1 MPNTTNFPVVE
12 VKKKKMNSLKIFQ
25 RNLIVFLLITG
36 AFYGG
41 HYYGKRGYE
50 IDIKTNPPSV
60 EIKNRNSYSDEVDF
74 SHFWE
79 VWELARAK
87 HLERPHD
94 PEKMLNGAIIGM
106 VNSLGDPYTSF
117 LPAETNELVT
127 SSLNGKY
134 QGIGAELGLRE
145 NRLMIVAPLD
155 GSPAKAAGVR
165 AGDYIVEIA
174 GENTLGITLS
184 EAVSKI
190 RGDEGTI
197 ITLTLQRDQGEP
209 FEVHIKRGVISI
221 SSVTWEDK
229 GDGTAYIRVGRFG
242 SDTNKDWSKAVSD
255 INVQMAELD
264 ALVLDLRGNPGGYMD
279 SAVYLASEFLDR
291 GDVVMYQEDA
301 LGETVPYK
309 DTRTGAF
316 EDIPAVFVLLDGGS
330 ASASEILAAGL
341 KENLGDEI
349 TIIGVTSFGKGTIQ
363 DAKDFSDG
371 SALHVTIAKWLTPEK
386 NWVHEKG
393 IDPDVE
399 VAITTEDFKAER
411 DPQLEKA
418 LELAKEI

>member
-1 MPNTTNFPVVE
+1 MDSQVHEKEKVNP
-12 VKKKKMNSLKIFQ
+12 LKIFQ
-25 RNLIVFLLITG
+25 RNLIMFLLIVG

-50 IDIKTNPPSV
+50 IDIKRNPPSV
-60 EIKNRNSYSDEVDF
+60 EIKNRNSYSSEIDF
-74 SHFWE
+74 AHFWE
-79 VWELARAK
+79 VWELARTK
-87 HLERPHD
+87 HLDRPHD
-94 PEKMLNGAIIGM
+94 PEDMLNGAIIGM

-117 LPAETNELVT
+117 LPAETNELVV

-145 NRLMIVAPLD
+145 GRLIVIAPLD
-155 GSPAKAAGVR
+155 GSPAKSAGVR
-165 AGDYIVEIA
+165 SGDCIVEIA
-174 GENTLGITLS
+174 GENTLGITLT
-184 EAVSKI
+184 EAVAKI
-190 RGDEGTI
+190 RGDEGTT
-197 ITLTLQRDQGEP
+197 ITLTLQRGQEEP
-209 FEVHIKRGVISI
+209 FEVPIKRGVITL
-221 SSVTWEDK
+221 SSVSWEDK
-229 GDGTAYIRVGRFG
+229 GDGTAYIRVSRFG
-242 SDTNKDWSKAVSD
+242 SDTNKDWNKAVSE
-255 INVQMAELD
+255 INVQMAEFD
-264 ALVLDLRGNPGGYMD
+264 TLVLDLRGNPGGYMD

-291 GDVVMYQEDA
+291 GDVVMYQENA
-301 LGETVPYK
+301 LGEEDPYE
-309 DTRTGAF
+309 DTRVGAF
-316 EDIPAVFVLLDGGS
+316 EDLPAMFVLLDGGS

-341 KENLGDEI
+341 KENLGEEV

-393 IDPDVE
+393 IDPDIDVE
-399 VAITTEDFKAER
+399 LTVEDFNEGR